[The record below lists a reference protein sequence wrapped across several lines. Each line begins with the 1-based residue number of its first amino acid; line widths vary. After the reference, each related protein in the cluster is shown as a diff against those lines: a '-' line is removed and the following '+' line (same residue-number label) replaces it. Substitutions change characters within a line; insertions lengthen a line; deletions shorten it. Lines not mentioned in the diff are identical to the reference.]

1 VPLSRRLLLQ
11 AVLAAGGVPPSRTAR
26 AAGEGAAAGGSLPL
40 HLLRTGDLGGLPWVE
55 IALGGRPT
63 RWLVD
68 SGSSAALISPAL
80 AESLA
85 LRPLAPLRVAMAGG
99 VQTLQRHALPA
110 LPGAGA
116 EAGAPAIAL
125 DLQTLLGAGAARLDG
140 ALGAPW
146 LKERSTRFDFAR
158 GELRWSTGKAPEAA
172 DAARLP
178 LRWDDGLPVVSL
190 SMGAR
195 AADEFVFDTGNAGA
209 LVLFARRAAS
219 LLAAAEPLPETA
231 VRELGGVVR
240 ARLARLDRLSAPGW
254 QARQVPVALES
265 AQAARR
271 GLHFDRLSG
280 SLGVALFEPGAVTLD
295 GPGGRLVVEL
305 PGLPEPPALPGGF
318 GFRLESGSSLS
329 VNAVLEGGPAAA
341 AGLQVGDQLQA
352 IDGAD
357 ARAWSAPQAWD
368 RLAGRDTAVLQVF
381 RAGTSRQLA
390 LRRERFFPLL
400 R

>member
-1 VPLSRRLLLQ
+1 MPVSRRRLLQ
-11 AVLAAGGVPPSRTAR
+11 ALLASGGLHAGW
-26 AAGEGAAAGGSLPL
+26 AAGEGGPAGGTLPL
-40 HLLRTGDLGGLPWVE
+40 RLLRTGDLGGLPWVE
-55 IALGGRPT
+55 IELGGQPT

-68 SGSSAALISPAL
+68 SGASAALIAPVV
-80 AESLA
+80 AERLA
-85 LRPLAPLRVAMAGG
+85 LRPLAPMRVAMAGG
-99 VQTLQRHALPA
+99 VQTLQRYALPP

-116 EAGAPAIAL
+116 EAGAAAIAL
-125 DLQTLLGAGAARLDG
+125 DLQALLGAGAARLDG

-158 GELRWSTGKAPEAA
+158 GELRWSSSPAPDTAG
-172 DAARLP
+172 AARLP
-178 LRWDDGLPVVSL
+178 LRWDEGLPVISL
-190 SMGAR
+190 ALGAR
-195 AADEFVFDTGNAGA
+195 PPDEFVFDTGNAGA

-219 LLAAAEPLPETA
+219 LLASSEPLPETA

-240 ARLARLDRLSAPGW
+240 ARLARLDRLGAPGW

-265 AQAARR
+265 GQAVRR
-271 GLHFDRLSG
+271 GMHFDRLAG

-305 PGLPEPPALPGGF
+305 PGLPEPPALAGGF
-318 GFRLESGSSLS
+318 GLRLEAGSSLAVS
-329 VNAVLEGGPAAA
+329 AVLDGGPAAA
-341 AGLQVGDQLQA
+341 AGLQVGDQVQA

-357 ARAWSAPQAWD
+357 ARAWSAPQAWEAM
-368 RLAGRDTAVLQVF
+368 AGREAATLQVF
-381 RAGTSRQLA
+381 RAGASQRVA